1 VIRALRGNGIAITAL
16 HSHMLAESP
25 RLLFMH
31 YWANDDALKLARGLR
46 AALDRMNV
54 RK

>member
-1 VIRALRGNGIAITAL
+1 MIRALRGNGIAITAL

-31 YWANDDALKLARGLR
+31 YWANDDAVSLARGLR
-46 AALDRMNV
+46 AAWDRMNV